1 MSPELIM
8 WRVAVGRAW
17 AESTTGVT
25 YSAND
30 ARIGLRPVGHSTN
43 IQLSQLNFK
52 TQDMSATQ
60 TVSRSDGSF
69 TKADEVA

>member
-25 YSAND
+25 YSTSGG
-30 ARIGLRPVGHSTN
+30 RIGSRPTGQST
-43 IQLSQLNFK
+43 IQLSQLEFK
-52 TQDMSATQ
+52 TQDTSATQ
-60 TVSRSDGSF
+60 AISRSNGSF
-69 TKADEVA
+69 TKADQIA